1 MLGEQEST
9 KEVAG
14 GQSPNHRS
22 HNVGGR
28 TLRGGPDRPLCPGC
42 CQGQG
47 LRHSAGFSV
56 GEGQGGVLAQS
67 VNLVEPNG
75 IGSRVALTLLP
86 PMQLLETRREFPEQR
101 DSLALS
107 LAVSF

>member
-1 MLGEQEST
+1 M
-9 KEVAG
+9 
-14 GQSPNHRS
+14 
-22 HNVGGR
+22 
-28 TLRGGPDRPLCPGC
+28 
-42 CQGQG
+42 
-47 LRHSAGFSV
+47 

-75 IGSRVALTLLP
+75 IGSRVALTILP